1 MNVIQEAEVA
11 SLAALIGTFTGFRLG
26 IVAER
31 RNQRRKSQ
39 LEFVPFIKRLISD
52 IERTNPSVTWWNINR
67 KVQDNVWEFSMHL
80 GWFKRRAFESAWNEC
95 KVIKPTDLF
104 PNNEPGFV
112 SKGPSGDIQEAQQ
125 KLLRPLSKLLKIA
138 EGA

>member
-11 SLAALIGTFTGFRLG
+11 SLAALVGAFTGFRLG

-52 IERTNPSVTWWNINR
+52 IERTNPSVTWWNIIDSR
-67 KVQDNVWEFSMHL
+67 IIERHQGQS
-80 GWFKRRAFESAWNEC
+80 SA
-95 KVIKPTDLF
+95 
-104 PNNEPGFV
+104 
-112 SKGPSGDIQEAQQ
+112 
-125 KLLRPLSKLLKIA
+125 
-138 EGA
+138 